1 VESALL
7 KAIVNHQRAGKS
19 MNTPHK
25 FLNLKY
31 IVTVAFAFSLATV
44 LLAQQSTDSK
54 TDSKSESRKLV
65 VNGKAISAPVRRIDG
80 RSYVELEG
88 LAQATN
94 GTLTFG
100 DNQIILTI
108 PAANAARPATASAQ
122 AGPAPV
128 APQNRDRLSR
138 EFASS
143 ANLAVSD
150 MREWKGAMAT
160 MVAYGR
166 AVEGNWATE
175 YRNRVT
181 ADVTQASVA
190 AITDGDRNALGLLNS
205 QFSNLSNWASAIL
218 SERQAMDGARTV
230 DPSSL
235 ASDQTLQRITDCNR
249 FLNSMLVSGTFS
261 DDAVCH

>member
-1 VESALL
+1 MDTH
-7 KAIVNHQRAGKS
+7 K
-19 MNTPHK
+19 K

-31 IVTVAFAFSLATV
+31 IVAVAFAFSLATA

-54 TDSKSESRKLV
+54 NESRKLV

-94 GTLTFG
+94 GTLTFA

-108 PAANAARPATASAQ
+108 PTANAARPATATAQ
-122 AGPAPV
+122 AGPAPA

-138 EFASS
+138 EFASA
-143 ANLAVSD
+143 ANFAVSD
-150 MREWKGAMAT
+150 MREWKGALAT
-160 MVAYGR
+160 MVTYGR

-205 QFSNLSNWASAIL
+205 QFSNLSNWASGIL
-218 SERQAMDGARTV
+218 SERQAMNGARTV

-235 ASDQTLQRITDCNR
+235 ASDQTLQRISDCDR

-261 DDAVCH
+261 DSAACH